1 MVNSTTEVTL
11 KLTVSPEA
19 STKLKE
25 ALSAQTRTDL
35 ALRVYVKPG
44 GCSGFSYGM
53 GLDEAKPGDQ
63 QFEIEGI
70 KVVVDPFSAQY
81 LDGAEV
87 GFKNELMGGGFTITN
102 PNAASSCGCGSS
114 FRAKDDEGHGHSHD
128 HEQPKKSGGGCGGGG
143 CGCSH

>member
-1 MVNSTTEVTL
+1 MVNSTEVKL
-11 KLTVSPEA
+11 NLTVTPDA
-19 STKLKE
+19 TAKLKE
-25 ALSAQTRTDL
+25 ALAAQTRADL

-63 QFEIEGI
+63 HFEVEGI

-87 GFKNELMGGGFTITN
+87 GFKNEMMGGGFTITN

-114 FRAKDDEGHGHSHD
+114 FRPKDEEGHSH
-128 HEQPKKSGGGCGGGG
+128 GGGG
-143 CGCSH
+143 ACGTGGCC